1 MSVPEKAVFDCNIY
15 LQALG
20 NKHGAAGQCL
30 HAALAGQ
37 FLLFV
42 DRPLL
47 EELFE
52 VVTRPTVARKLR
64 VLPSAVEELREQLR
78 AKAVLVDVVPC
89 VFQYPRDPD
98 DAHYVDLAVATD
110 AMLIVSRD
118 ADLLDLMNDRNP
130 DGVALRARYPDLRIL
145 TPPTFLNLLPRADES

>member
-78 AKAVLVDVVPC
+78 AKAVLVDVVPR

-145 TPPTFLNLLPRADES
+145 TPPTFLNLLSRADES